1 MKRFLPLLLAATALA
16 GFPAAAQNVP
26 EIPFDSAANALT
38 TPDDV
43 YLGEASGVATDSK
56 GNIYV
61 YNRTGHPT
69 MSLGGAR
76 YFAHGG
82 SKMYQFDRNGKYVRE
97 IGHDLY
103 GFMFAKQ
110 VRVDKDD
117 NIWAVDQ
124 MTNMVIKFDNQGRQV
139 MLLGRKAEGTNVPTP
154 PPPAAGPP
162 GVQGAPIGSG
172 RPQDLFDRPTDI
184 AWDAQGNIFV
194 ADGQGNARVAKFT
207 KDGVFVKSWGSRGN
221 ADGQFKTAHAIAVD
235 ASGNV
240 YVGYRGNN
248 RIQVF
253 DNDGNFKSSI
263 TTGGDP
269 EAICISP
276 GAHQYLYSS
285 NSNPQNDLDHGGEI
299 YKLELNGTVV
309 GKFGQAGKGPRD
321 FGSVNAIDCRNANAL
336 YVAEAGNWRV
346 TKVTLR

>member
-1 MKRFLPLLLAATALA
+1 MKRFATLLLAAAAIALPATAQDL
-16 GFPAAAQNVP
+16 GYSTAQP
-26 EIPFDSAANALT
+26 LQLPRDTFIGQAM
-38 TPDDV
+38 
-43 YLGEASGVATDSK
+43 GVATNSK
-56 GNIYV
+56 GNVFV
-61 YNRTGHPT
+61 YTRDGEPT
-69 MSLGGAR
+69 ITLGGAR
-76 YFAHGG
+76 AFAHGG
-82 SKMYQFDRNGKYVRE
+82 STLYEFAPDGKFIRQ
-97 IGHDLY
+97 IGSKQVY
-103 GFMFAKQ
+103 GFLAAQQ
-110 VRVDKDD
+110 VRVDRQD
-117 NIWAVDQ
+117 NVWVVDSYS
-124 MTNMVIKFDNQGRQV
+124 NMVIKFAPNGRIAL
-139 MLLGRKAEGTNVPTP
+139 LLGRKPEAVAVPSAPDAGQGTP
-154 PPPAAGPP
+154 P
-162 GVQGAPIGSG
+162 GSG
-172 RPQDLFDRPTDI
+172 AQSDLFRSPTDV

-194 ADGQGNARVAKFT
+194 ADGIGNARVAKFT
-207 KDGVFVKSWGSRGN
+207 SDGVFVKSWGSRGN

-240 YVGYRGNN
+240 YVGDHGNG

-269 EAICISP
+269 AAICISP

-285 NSNPQNDLDHGGEI
+285 NSNPQNDLDRGGEI

-309 GKFGQAGKGPRD
+309 GKFGRAGKGPRD